1 MTNRINFFEKNTQI
15 ICRFFCRCNANLI
28 SILKAL
34 YLPILHTV
42 TMSHIGG
49 SCWLI
54 GGYRWSSVV
63 IFDEFDCFLV
73 WDDLAPWKFGIGQ
86 YGNRTIWHQD
96 NLAPG
101 QFGTIMWKLMIE
113 YKSVSVRFYKTKC
126 YVMLCWE
133 NVIFRS
139 IWSKHPLAHQGIQDI
154 CHLFSTDKMLG

>member
-1 MTNRINFFEKNTQI
+1 MGGLLIFWEVLKFLTNIIRFSEKHY
-15 ICRFFCRCNANLI
+15 ANNQPLLLQLQFQY
-28 SILKAL
+28 S
-34 YLPILHTV
+34 PILQTPRPVHTV

-73 WDDLAPWKFGIGQ
+73 WDDLAPGKFGIGQ

-101 QFGTIMWKLMIE
+101 QFGTIM
-113 YKSVSVRFYKTKC
+113 
-126 YVMLCWE
+126 
-133 NVIFRS
+133 
-139 IWSKHPLAHQGIQDI
+139 
-154 CHLFSTDKMLG
+154 

>member
-1 MTNRINFFEKNTQI
+1 MSEFVTSGPIDRTPGIPGSDKNIPQNIGTGEQTFNFYHFLTNRIKFSEKNTQI
-15 ICRFFCRCNANLI
+15 ISRFFCRCNANLI

-73 WDDLAPWKFGIGQ
+73 WDDLAPGKFGIGQ

-101 QFGTIMWKLMIE
+101 QFGTIM
-113 YKSVSVRFYKTKC
+113 
-126 YVMLCWE
+126 
-133 NVIFRS
+133 
-139 IWSKHPLAHQGIQDI
+139 
-154 CHLFSTDKMLG
+154 